1 MASQVK
7 RERRVWAGATYAQP
21 ILALKRD
28 RQRREEGDCLVK
40 HKAWTTIR
48 EQFPLMGMEEWESSR
63 KESLYRRQR
72 VFAGERVSS
81 SLGEGKTL
89 GWIYWED
96 GQDTHLYQKADL
108 G

>member
-1 MASQVK
+1 MGRCHLCTAYPGPEERQAEK
-7 RERRVWAGATYAQP
+7 RGS
-21 ILALKRD
+21 
-28 RQRREEGDCLVK
+28 DCLVK

-72 VFAGERVSS
+72 VFAGESVSS

>member
-1 MASQVK
+1 M
-7 RERRVWAGATYAQP
+7 
-21 ILALKRD
+21 
-28 RQRREEGDCLVK
+28 RREEGGCLVK
-40 HKAWTTIR
+40 HKARTTIR

-63 KESLYRRQR
+63 KESLYRRER

-89 GWIYWED
+89 GRICRED
-96 GQDTHLYQKADL
+96 GQGTPLYQKADL